1 MPQTNW
7 KIAIIRRGDFGQRR
21 RKIKKSYWLSE
32 NTTTTKF
39 DTFAI
44 KLRITFAAGGDR
56 LAHCMGTQAVSGD
69 QPWQNNVPR
78 MLSWRGR
85 DGRQCLS
92 QTAMDHIKA
101 TITWITIPLN
111 SNQWVFPHGRV
122 ICS

>member
-32 NTTTTKF
+32 NTTRTKF

-69 QPWQNNVPR
+69 QPWQNNVPQDAELAWAR
-78 MLSWRGR
+78 WAPVPVADSNGPH
-85 DGRQCLS
+85 QS
-92 QTAMDHIKA
+92 DHHVDHDSI
-101 TITWITIPLN
+101 N
-111 SNQWVFPHGRV
+111 
-122 ICS
+122 